1 MPLKV
6 NYPQS
11 QVLIGV
17 KMIKKDIAIYKASL
31 DNDELN
37 QIRSVLESKND
48 LSKVLEFEEKMKDF
62 IGAKHAIATA
72 TSTAAIHL
80 ALSAIKLKRG
90 DKILMSV
97 NSFVNLPEVVRH
109 FDAEPVFIDINMED
123 MNIDVNK
130 FEQAL
135 AENKSKKLRG
145 AIITFVAGQTPD
157 LDRIYDISKKYGIIL
172 IEDCRSAL
180 GVTYNG
186 KKVGNLRADMT
197 IFSTNP
203 SNSKYAISRSGV
215 IVTANEEIANRAKL
229 LRTHALTTTYDSY
242 GNLDY
247 VYDVVDIGHKYDL
260 SELDAA
266 YALAQLNKT
275 EKFIKRR
282 KEIAKLYEKRLSGV
296 KHITILDHKDEHI
309 FTQFII
315 KVSRNRDAF
324 ARALK
329 DRGVATGLNYIPLHL
344 LSYYKTKYSI
354 KITAFSNALN
364 NYQQILSLPMY
375 AGLSDDEVKYVCDQ
389 VIDVASEWV

>member
-1 MPLKV
+1 M
-6 NYPQS
+6 
-11 QVLIGV
+11 
-17 KMIKKDIAIYKASL
+17 KKDIAIYKASL
-31 DNDELN
+31 DNEELA
-37 QIRSVLESKND
+37 QIRSVLESKDD
-48 LSKVLEFEEKMKDF
+48 LSKAIEFEESITKF
-62 IGAKHAIATA
+62 IGAKYAVATA

-123 MNIDVNK
+123 MNIDVDK

-135 AENKSKKLRG
+135 AANESKKLRG

-157 LDRIYDISKKYGIIL
+157 LDRIYDIAQKYGIIL

-180 GVTYNG
+180 GVTYKG

-203 SNSKYAISRSGV
+203 SNSKYAISRSGI
-215 IVTANEEIANRAKL
+215 IVTNNEEIANRAKL
-229 LRTHALTTTYDSY
+229 LRTHAITTTYDSY

-275 EKFIKRR
+275 QKFIKRR
-282 KEIAKLYEKRLSGV
+282 KEIAKLYEKRLTGV
-296 KHITILDHKDEHI
+296 KHIIIPHYKDEHI

-329 DRGVATGLNYIPLHL
+329 ERGVATGLNYIPLHL

-375 AGLSDDEVKYVCDQ
+375 AGLTDDEINYVCDQ
-389 VIDVASEWV
+389 VIEVASEWI

>member
-1 MPLKV
+1 MAK
-6 NYPQS
+6 N
-11 QVLIGV
+11 
-17 KMIKKDIAIYKASL
+17 IAIYKASI
-31 DNDELN
+31 DNEELN

-48 LSKVLEFEEKMKDF
+48 LSKVIEFEESMKKF
-62 IGAKHAIATA
+62 IGAKYAIATA

-109 FDAEPVFIDINMED
+109 FDAEPIFIDINMED
-123 MNIDVNK
+123 MNIDINK
-130 FEQAL
+130 FEEAL
-135 AENKSKKLRG
+135 AVNDSKKLRG
-145 AIITFVAGQTPD
+145 AIITFVAGQSPD
-157 LDRIYDISKKYGIIL
+157 LDRIYDIAKKYGIIL
-172 IEDCRSAL
+172 IEDCRSSL
-180 GVTYNG
+180 GATYNG

-203 SNSKYAISRSGV
+203 SNSKYAISRSGI
-215 IVTANEEIANRAKL
+215 IVTNNEDIAARAKL

-282 KEIAKLYEKRLSGV
+282 KEIAKLYEKRLSDV
-296 KHITILDHKDEHI
+296 KHITVLPHNDEHI

-315 KVSRNRDAF
+315 KISRNRDAF

-329 DRGVATGLNYIPLHL
+329 ERGVSTGLNYIPLHL

-375 AGLSDDEVKYVCDQ
+375 AGLTDEEVNYVCDQ
-389 VIDVASEWV
+389 VISVASEWI

>member
-1 MPLKV
+1 M
-6 NYPQS
+6 
-11 QVLIGV
+11 
-17 KMIKKDIAIYKASL
+17 KKIPIFRASV
-31 DNDELN
+31 DSDELN
-37 QIRSVLESKND
+37 QLKQVLDSKEF
-48 LSKVLEFEEKMKDF
+48 LSKVLEFEESIEKF
-62 IGAKHAIATA
+62 IGAKYAIATA

-109 FDAEPVFIDINMED
+109 FDAEPIFVDINPDD
-123 MNIDVNK
+123 MNIDLDK
-130 FEQAL
+130 FEEVL
-135 AENKSKKLRG
+135 KENDSKKLRG
-145 AIITFVAGQTPD
+145 AIITFVGGRTPD
-157 LDRIYDISKKYGIIL
+157 LERLYDIVEKYGIIL
-172 IEDCRSAL
+172 IEDCRSSL
-180 GVTYNG
+180 GATYKG

-203 SNSKYAISRSGV
+203 SISRYAVSRSGV
-215 IVTANEEIANRAKL
+215 IVTNNEEIASRAKL

-275 EKFIKRR
+275 EKFVKRR
-282 KEIAKLYEKRLSGV
+282 REIAALYTKRLSGV
-296 KHITILDHKDEHI
+296 KHIEIPTYTDDNI

-329 DRGVATGLNYIPLHL
+329 ERGVSTGLNYIPLHL

-354 KITAFSNALN
+354 KITAFPNALN
-364 NYQQILSLPMY
+364 NYQQILSLPIY
-375 AGLSDDEVKYVCDQ
+375 ASLTDEEANYVCDK
-389 VIDVASEWV
+389 VIEVASSWI

>member
-1 MPLKV
+1 MK
-6 NYPQS
+6 N
-11 QVLIGV
+11 
-17 KMIKKDIAIYKASL
+17 IAIYKATL
-31 DNDELN
+31 DNEELN

-48 LSKVLEFEEKMKDF
+48 LSKVLEFEEKMTKY
-62 IGAKHAIATA
+62 IGAKYAIATS

-80 ALSAIKLKRG
+80 ALSSIKLKRG

-97 NSFVNLPEVVRH
+97 NSFINLPEVVRH
-109 FDAEPVFIDINMED
+109 FDAEPIFIDINMED

-130 FEQAL
+130 FEEAL
-135 AENKSKKLRG
+135 AENDSKKLRG
-145 AIITFVAGQTPD
+145 AIITFVGGQTPD
-157 LDRIYDISKKYGIIL
+157 LDRIYDISQKYGIIL
-172 IEDCRSAL
+172 IEDCRSSL
-180 GVTYNG
+180 GATYNG

-215 IVTANEEIANRAKL
+215 IVTNNEDIAARAKL

-282 KEIAKLYEKRLSGV
+282 KEIAKLYESRLSNV
-296 KHITILDHKDEHI
+296 KHITILPHKDEHI

-329 DRGVATGLNYIPLHL
+329 ERGVSTGLNYIPLHL

-375 AGLSDDEVKYVCDQ
+375 AGLTDEEVNYVCDQ
-389 VIDVASEWV
+389 VISVASEWI

>member
-1 MPLKV
+1 MASK
-6 NYPQS
+6 N
-11 QVLIGV
+11 
-17 KMIKKDIAIYKASL
+17 IAIYKATT
-31 DNDELN
+31 DNEELN

-48 LSKVLEFEEKMKDF
+48 LSKVIEFEDSMKKF
-62 IGAKHAIATA
+62 IGAKYAIATA

-109 FDAEPVFIDINMED
+109 FDAEPIFIDINMED

-130 FEQAL
+130 FEEAL
-135 AENKSKKLRG
+135 AENDSKKLRG
-145 AIITFVAGQTPD
+145 AIITFVGGQTPD
-157 LDRIYDISKKYGIIL
+157 LDRIYDIAQKYGIIL
-172 IEDCRSAL
+172 IEDCRSSL
-180 GVTYNG
+180 GATYNG

-215 IVTANEEIANRAKL
+215 IVTNNEDIAARAKL

-282 KEIAKLYEKRLSGV
+282 KEIAKLYESRLSNV
-296 KHITILDHKDEHI
+296 KHITVLSHNDEHI

-329 DRGVATGLNYIPLHL
+329 ERGVSTGLNYIPLHL

-375 AGLSDDEVKYVCDQ
+375 AGLTDEEVNYVCDQ
-389 VIDVASEWV
+389 VISVASEWI

>member
-1 MPLKV
+1 MASK
-6 NYPQS
+6 N
-11 QVLIGV
+11 
-17 KMIKKDIAIYKASL
+17 IAIYKATI
-31 DNDELN
+31 DNEELN

-48 LSKVLEFEEKMKDF
+48 LSKVIEFEDSMKKF
-62 IGAKHAIATA
+62 IGAKYAIATA

-109 FDAEPVFIDINMED
+109 FDAEPIFIDINMED

-130 FEQAL
+130 FEEAL
-135 AENKSKKLRG
+135 AENDSKKLRG
-145 AIITFVAGQTPD
+145 AIITFVGGQTPD
-157 LDRIYDISKKYGIIL
+157 LDRIYDIAQKYGIIL
-172 IEDCRSAL
+172 IEDCRSSL
-180 GVTYNG
+180 GAYYKG
-186 KKVGNLRADMT
+186 KRVGNLRADMT

-203 SNSKYAISRSGV
+203 SNSKYAISRSGI
-215 IVTANEEIANRAKL
+215 IVTNNDEIAARAKL

-282 KEIAKLYEKRLSGV
+282 KEIAKLYESRLSGV
-296 KHITILDHKDEHI
+296 KHITILPHKEEHI

-329 DRGVATGLNYIPLHL
+329 ERGVSTGLNYIPLHL

-375 AGLSDDEVKYVCDQ
+375 AGLTDEEVNYVCDQ
-389 VIDVASEWV
+389 VISVASEWI

>member
-1 MPLKV
+1 MASK
-6 NYPQS
+6 N
-11 QVLIGV
+11 
-17 KMIKKDIAIYKASL
+17 IAIYKATT
-31 DNDELN
+31 DNEELN

-48 LSKVLEFEEKMKDF
+48 LSKVIEFEESMKKF
-62 IGAKHAIATA
+62 IGAKYAIATA

-109 FDAEPVFIDINMED
+109 FDAEPIFIDINMED

-130 FEQAL
+130 FEEAL
-135 AENKSKKLRG
+135 AENDSKKLRG
-145 AIITFVAGQTPD
+145 AIITFVGGQTPD
-157 LDRIYDISKKYGIIL
+157 LDRIYDIAKKYGIIL
-172 IEDCRSAL
+172 IEDCRSSL
-180 GVTYNG
+180 GATYNG

-215 IVTANEEIANRAKL
+215 IVTNNEDIAARAKL

-282 KEIAKLYEKRLSGV
+282 KEIAKLYESRLSNV
-296 KHITILDHKDEHI
+296 KHITILSHKDEHI

-329 DRGVATGLNYIPLHL
+329 ERGVSTGLNYIPLHL

-375 AGLSDDEVKYVCDQ
+375 AGLTDEEVNYVCDQ
-389 VIDVASEWV
+389 VISVASEWI

>member
-1 MPLKV
+1 MAK
-6 NYPQS
+6 N
-11 QVLIGV
+11 
-17 KMIKKDIAIYKASL
+17 IAIYKATVDS
-31 DNDELN
+31 DELN
-37 QIRSVLESKND
+37 QLRSVLESKND
-48 LSKVLEFEEKMKDF
+48 LSKVLEFEESMRKF
-62 IGAKHAIATA
+62 IGAKYAIATA

-80 ALSAIKLKRG
+80 ALSAMKLKRG

-109 FDAEPVFIDINMED
+109 FDAEPIFIDINMED
-123 MNIDVNK
+123 MNIDVDK
-130 FEQAL
+130 FEEAL
-135 AENKSKKLRG
+135 AENDSKKLRG
-145 AIITFVAGQTPD
+145 AIITFVGGQTPD
-157 LDRIYDISKKYGIIL
+157 LDRIYDIAKKYGIVL
-172 IEDCRSAL
+172 IEDCRSSL
-180 GVTYNG
+180 GAYYKG
-186 KKVGNLRADMT
+186 KRVGNLRADMT

-203 SNSKYAISRSGV
+203 SNSKYAISRSGI
-215 IVTANEEIANRAKL
+215 IVTNNDEIAARAKL

-275 EKFIKRR
+275 ERFIKRR
-282 KEIAKLYEKRLSGV
+282 KEIAKLYEKRLADV
-296 KHITILDHKDEHI
+296 KHITLLPHKDEHI

-315 KVSRNRDAF
+315 KISRNRDAF

-329 DRGVATGLNYIPLHL
+329 ERGVSTGLNYIPLHL

-354 KITAFSNALN
+354 KITAFPNALN

-375 AGLSDDEVKYVCDQ
+375 AGLTDDDVNYVCDQ
-389 VIDVASEWV
+389 VIEVASTWI

>member
-1 MPLKV
+1 MT
-6 NYPQS
+6 
-11 QVLIGV
+11 
-17 KMIKKDIAIYKASL
+17 KKIPIFRASV
-31 DNDELN
+31 DSEELN
-37 QIRSVLESKND
+37 QLKQVLDSKEF
-48 LSKVLEFEEKMKDF
+48 LSKVLEFEENIEKF
-62 IGAKHAIATA
+62 IGAKYAIATA

-109 FDAEPVFIDINMED
+109 FDAEPIFVDINLDD
-123 MNIDVNK
+123 MNIDLNK
-130 FEQAL
+130 FEEVL
-135 AENKSKKLRG
+135 KENHSKKLRG
-145 AIITFVAGQTPD
+145 AIITFVGGQTPD
-157 LDRIYDISKKYGIIL
+157 LDRLYDIVEKYGIIL
-172 IEDCRSAL
+172 IEDCRSSL
-180 GVTYNG
+180 GATYKG

-203 SNSKYAISRSGV
+203 SISRYAVSRSGL
-215 IVTANEEIANRAKL
+215 IVTNNEEIANRAKL

-282 KEIAKLYEKRLSGV
+282 KEIAKLYEKRLSDV
-296 KHITILDHKDEHI
+296 KHITVLPHNNEHI

-315 KVSRNRDAF
+315 KISRNRDAF

-329 DRGVATGLNYIPLHL
+329 ERGVSTGLNYIPLHL

-354 KITAFSNALN
+354 KITAFPNALN

-375 AGLSDDEVKYVCDQ
+375 AGLTDEEVNYVCDQ
-389 VIDVASEWV
+389 VISVASEWI

>member
-1 MPLKV
+1 MAK
-6 NYPQS
+6 N
-11 QVLIGV
+11 
-17 KMIKKDIAIYKASL
+17 IAIYKASI
-31 DNDELN
+31 DNEELN

-48 LSKVLEFEEKMKDF
+48 LSKVIEFEENMKKF
-62 IGAKHAIATA
+62 IGAKYAIATA

-109 FDAEPVFIDINMED
+109 FDAEPIFIDINMED
-123 MNIDVNK
+123 MNIDINK
-130 FEQAL
+130 FEEAL
-135 AENKSKKLRG
+135 AVNDSKKLRG
-145 AIITFVAGQTPD
+145 AIITFVAGQSPD
-157 LDRIYDISKKYGIIL
+157 LDRIYDIAKKYGIIL
-172 IEDCRSAL
+172 IEDCRSSL
-180 GVTYNG
+180 GATYNG

-203 SNSKYAISRSGV
+203 SNSKYAISRSGI
-215 IVTANEEIANRAKL
+215 IVTNNEDIAARAKL

-282 KEIAKLYEKRLSGV
+282 KEIAKLYEKRLSDV
-296 KHITILDHKDEHI
+296 KHITVLPHNDEHI

-315 KVSRNRDAF
+315 KISRNRDAF

-329 DRGVATGLNYIPLHL
+329 ERGVSTGLNYIPLHL

-364 NYQQILSLPMY
+364 IYQQILSLPMY
-375 AGLSDDEVKYVCDQ
+375 AGLTDEEVNYVCDQ
-389 VIDVASEWV
+389 VISVASEWI

>member
-1 MPLKV
+1 M
-6 NYPQS
+6 
-11 QVLIGV
+11 
-17 KMIKKDIAIYKASL
+17 KKEVAIYKASL
-31 DNDELN
+31 DSEELN
-37 QIRSVLESKND
+37 QIRSVLESKHD
-48 LSKVLEFEEKMKDF
+48 LSKVLEFEESMTKF
-62 IGAKHAIATA
+62 IGAKYAVATA

-97 NSFVNLPEVVRH
+97 NSFVNLPECVRH
-109 FDAEPVFIDINMED
+109 FDAEPIFIDINQED
-123 MNIDVNK
+123 MNIDVDK

-135 AENKSKKLRG
+135 ADNKSKKLRG
-145 AIITFVAGQTPD
+145 AIITFVGGQTPD
-157 LDRIYDISKKYGIIL
+157 LDRIYDIAEKYGIIL
-172 IEDCRSAL
+172 IEDCRSSL
-180 GVTYNG
+180 GATYNN
-186 KKVGNLRADMT
+186 KRVGNLRADMT

-203 SNSKYAISRSGV
+203 SNAKYAISRSGV
-215 IVTANEEIANRAKL
+215 IITNNEEIASRAKL
-229 LRTHALTTTYDSY
+229 LRTHALTTTYDNF

-282 KEIAKLYEKRLSGV
+282 KQIAALYQERLSNV
-296 KHITILDHKDEHI
+296 KHITVPNHKDEHI
-309 FTQFII
+309 FTQFIVKI
-315 KVSRNRDAF
+315 SRNRDAF

-329 DRGVATGLNYIPLHL
+329 ERGVATGLNYIPLHL

-354 KITAFSNALN
+354 KITAFSTALN

-375 AGLSDDEVKYVCDQ
+375 AGLSDDEVNYVCDQ
-389 VIDVASEWV
+389 VIEVASEWI

>member
-1 MPLKV
+1 M
-6 NYPQS
+6 
-11 QVLIGV
+11 
-17 KMIKKDIAIYKASL
+17 KKIPIFRASV
-31 DNDELN
+31 DSDELN
-37 QIRSVLESKND
+37 QLKQVLDSKEF
-48 LSKVLEFEEKMKDF
+48 LSKVLEFEESIEKF
-62 IGAKHAIATA
+62 IGAKYAIATA

-109 FDAEPVFIDINMED
+109 FDAEPIFVDINPDD
-123 MNIDVNK
+123 MNIDLDK
-130 FEQAL
+130 FEEVL
-135 AENKSKKLRG
+135 KENDSKKLRG
-145 AIITFVAGQTPD
+145 AIITFVGGRTPD
-157 LDRIYDISKKYGIIL
+157 LERLYDIVEKYGIIL
-172 IEDCRSAL
+172 IEDCRSSLCA
-180 GVTYNG
+180 TYKG

-203 SNSKYAISRSGV
+203 SISRYAVSRSGV
-215 IVTANEEIANRAKL
+215 IVTNNEEIASRAKL

-275 EKFIKRR
+275 EKFVKRR
-282 KEIAKLYEKRLSGV
+282 REIAALYTKRLSGV
-296 KHITILDHKDEHI
+296 KHIEIPTYTDDNI

-329 DRGVATGLNYIPLHL
+329 ERGVSTGLNYIPLHL

-354 KITAFSNALN
+354 KITAFPNALN
-364 NYQQILSLPMY
+364 NYQQILSLPIY
-375 AGLSDDEVKYVCDQ
+375 ASLTDEEANYVCDK
-389 VIDVASEWV
+389 VIEVASSWI

>member
-1 MPLKV
+1 MAK
-6 NYPQS
+6 N
-11 QVLIGV
+11 
-17 KMIKKDIAIYKASL
+17 IAIYKASI

-48 LSKVLEFEEKMKDF
+48 LSKVIEFEESMKKF
-62 IGAKHAIATA
+62 IGAKYAIATA

-109 FDAEPVFIDINMED
+109 FDAEPIFIDINMED

-130 FEQAL
+130 FEEAL
-135 AENKSKKLRG
+135 AVNDSKKLRG
-145 AIITFVAGQTPD
+145 AIITFVAGQSPD
-157 LDRIYDISKKYGIIL
+157 LDRIYDIAKKYGIIL
-172 IEDCRSAL
+172 IEDCRSSL
-180 GVTYNG
+180 GAIYKG

-203 SNSKYAISRSGV
+203 SNSKYAISRSGI
-215 IVTANEEIANRAKL
+215 IVTNNEDIAARAKL

-282 KEIAKLYEKRLSGV
+282 KEIAKLYEKRLSDV
-296 KHITILDHKDEHI
+296 KHITVLPHNDEHI

-315 KVSRNRDAF
+315 KISRNRDAF

-329 DRGVATGLNYIPLHL
+329 ERGVSTGLNYIPLHL

-375 AGLSDDEVKYVCDQ
+375 AGLTDEEVNYVCDQ
-389 VIDVASEWV
+389 VISVASEWI

>member
-1 MPLKV
+1 M
-6 NYPQS
+6 
-11 QVLIGV
+11 
-17 KMIKKDIAIYKASL
+17 KKIPIFRASV
-31 DNDELN
+31 DSDELN
-37 QIRSVLESKND
+37 QLKQVLDSKEF
-48 LSKVLEFEEKMKDF
+48 LSKVLEFEESIEKF
-62 IGAKHAIATA
+62 IGAKFAIATA

-109 FDAEPVFIDINMED
+109 FDAEPIFVDINPDD
-123 MNIDVNK
+123 MNIDLDK
-130 FEQAL
+130 FEEVL
-135 AENKSKKLRG
+135 KENDSKKLRG
-145 AIITFVAGQTPD
+145 AIITFVGGRTPD
-157 LDRIYDISKKYGIIL
+157 LERLYDIVEKYGIIL
-172 IEDCRSAL
+172 IEDCRSSL
-180 GVTYNG
+180 GATYKG

-203 SNSKYAISRSGV
+203 SISRYAVSRSGV
-215 IVTANEEIANRAKL
+215 IVTNNEEIASRAKL

-275 EKFIKRR
+275 EKFVKRR
-282 KEIAKLYEKRLSGV
+282 REIAALYTKRLSGV
-296 KHITILDHKDEHI
+296 KHIEIPTYTDDNI

-329 DRGVATGLNYIPLHL
+329 ERGVSTGLNYIPLHL

-354 KITAFSNALN
+354 KITAFPNALN
-364 NYQQILSLPMY
+364 NYQQILSLPIY
-375 AGLSDDEVKYVCDQ
+375 ASLTDEEANYVCDK
-389 VIDVASEWV
+389 VIEVASSWI

>member
-1 MPLKV
+1 MAK
-6 NYPQS
+6 N
-11 QVLIGV
+11 
-17 KMIKKDIAIYKASL
+17 IAIYKATI
-31 DNDELN
+31 DNEELN

-48 LSKVLEFEEKMKDF
+48 LSKVLEFEDSIKKF
-62 IGAKHAIATA
+62 IGAKYAIATA

-109 FDAEPVFIDINMED
+109 FDAEPIFIDINMED
-123 MNIDVNK
+123 MNIDINK
-130 FEQAL
+130 FEEAL
-135 AENKSKKLRG
+135 SENDSKKLRG
-145 AIITFVAGQTPD
+145 AIITFVGGQTPD
-157 LDRIYDISKKYGIIL
+157 LDRIYDIAKKYGIIL
-172 IEDCRSAL
+172 IEDCRSSL
-180 GVTYNG
+180 GAYYKGNR
-186 KKVGNLRADMT
+186 VGNLRADMT

-203 SNSKYAISRSGV
+203 SNSKYAISRSGI
-215 IVTANEEIANRAKL
+215 IVTNNEEIANRAKL

-282 KEIAKLYEKRLSGV
+282 KEIAKLYESRLSNV
-296 KHITILDHKDEHI
+296 KHITILPHKEEHI

-329 DRGVATGLNYIPLHL
+329 ERGVSTGLNYIPLHL

-354 KITAFSNALN
+354 KITAFPNALN

-375 AGLSDDEVKYVCDQ
+375 AGLSDDDINYVCDK
-389 VIDVASEWV
+389 VIEVASQWI

>member
-1 MPLKV
+1 MASK
-6 NYPQS
+6 N
-11 QVLIGV
+11 
-17 KMIKKDIAIYKASL
+17 IAIYKATI
-31 DNDELN
+31 DNEELN
-37 QIRSVLESKND
+37 QIKSVLESKND
-48 LSKVLEFEEKMKDF
+48 LSKVIEFEESMKKF
-62 IGAKHAIATA
+62 IGAKYAIATA

-97 NSFVNLPEVVRH
+97 NSFVNLPQVVRH
-109 FDAEPVFIDINMED
+109 FDAEPIFIDINMED

-130 FEQAL
+130 FEEAL
-135 AENKSKKLRG
+135 AENDSKKLRG
-145 AIITFVAGQTPD
+145 AIITFVGGQTPD
-157 LDRIYDISKKYGIIL
+157 LDRIYDIAEKYGIIL
-172 IEDCRSAL
+172 IEDCRSSL
-180 GVTYNG
+180 GATYNG

-215 IVTANEEIANRAKL
+215 IVTNNEDIAARAKL
-229 LRTHALTTTYDSY
+229 LRTHALTTTYDSF

-282 KEIAKLYEKRLSGV
+282 KEIAKLYEKRLSDV
-296 KHITILDHKDEHI
+296 KHITILAHKDEHI

-315 KVSRNRDAF
+315 KISRNRDAF

-329 DRGVATGLNYIPLHL
+329 ERGVSTGLNYIPLHL

-375 AGLSDDEVKYVCDQ
+375 AGLTDEEVNYVCDQ
-389 VIDVASEWV
+389 VISVASEWI

>member
-1 MPLKV
+1 MASK
-6 NYPQS
+6 N
-11 QVLIGV
+11 
-17 KMIKKDIAIYKASL
+17 IAIYKATT
-31 DNDELN
+31 DNEELN

-48 LSKVLEFEEKMKDF
+48 LSKVIEFEDSMKKF
-62 IGAKHAIATA
+62 IGAKYAIATA

-109 FDAEPVFIDINMED
+109 FDAEPIFIDINMED

-130 FEQAL
+130 FEEAL
-135 AENKSKKLRG
+135 AENDSKKLRG
-145 AIITFVAGQTPD
+145 AIITFVGGQTPD
-157 LDRIYDISKKYGIIL
+157 LDRIYDISQKYGIIL
-172 IEDCRSAL
+172 IEDCRSSL
-180 GVTYNG
+180 GATYNG

-215 IVTANEEIANRAKL
+215 IVTNNEDIAARAKL

-282 KEIAKLYEKRLSGV
+282 KEIAKLYESRLSNV
-296 KHITILDHKDEHI
+296 KHITVLAHKDEHI

-329 DRGVATGLNYIPLHL
+329 ERGVSTGLNYIPLHL

-375 AGLSDDEVKYVCDQ
+375 AGLTDEEVNYVCDQ
-389 VIDVASEWV
+389 VISVASEWI

>member
-1 MPLKV
+1 MT
-6 NYPQS
+6 
-11 QVLIGV
+11 
-17 KMIKKDIAIYKASL
+17 KKIPIFRASV
-31 DNDELN
+31 DSEELN
-37 QIRSVLESKND
+37 QLKQVLDSKEF
-48 LSKVLEFEEKMKDF
+48 LSKVLEFEENIEKF
-62 IGAKHAIATA
+62 IGAKYAIATA

-109 FDAEPVFIDINMED
+109 VDAEPIFVDINLDD
-123 MNIDVNK
+123 MNIDLNK
-130 FEQAL
+130 FEEVL
-135 AENKSKKLRG
+135 KENHSKKLRG
-145 AIITFVAGQTPD
+145 AIITFVGGQTPD
-157 LDRIYDISKKYGIIL
+157 LDRLYDIVEKYGIIL
-172 IEDCRSAL
+172 IEDCRSSL
-180 GVTYNG
+180 GATYKG

-203 SNSKYAISRSGV
+203 SISRYAVSRSGL
-215 IVTANEEIANRAKL
+215 IVTNNEEIANRAKL

-266 YALAQLNKT
+266 YALAQLHKT
-275 EKFIKRR
+275 DKFVKRR
-282 KEIAKLYEKRLSGV
+282 KEIAALYKKRLTGV
-296 KHITILDHKDEHI
+296 KHIEIPAYTDDNI

-315 KVSRNRDAF
+315 KISRNRDAF

-329 DRGVATGLNYIPLHL
+329 ERGVSTGLNYIPLHL

-354 KITAFSNALN
+354 KITAFPNALN
-364 NYQQILSLPMY
+364 NYQQILSLPIY
-375 AGLSDDEVKYVCDQ
+375 ASLTDEEANYVCDK
-389 VIDVASEWV
+389 VIEVASSWV